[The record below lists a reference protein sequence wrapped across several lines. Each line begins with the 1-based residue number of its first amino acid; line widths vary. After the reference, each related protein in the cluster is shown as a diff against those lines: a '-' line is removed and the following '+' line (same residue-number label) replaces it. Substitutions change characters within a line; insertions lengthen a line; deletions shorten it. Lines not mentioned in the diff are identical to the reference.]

1 MLFPPRQS
9 IPDYSSVMSLHCEL
23 SEDKLHGRTKKW
35 ALHVGNCILVT
46 VMQHL
51 FIEIISAESQPNQRM
66 ITKQFPDTFFEDRSK
81 TLKDVSKRVA
91 LMVS

>member
-9 IPDYSSVMSLHCEL
+9 IPDYSSVLSLCCEL
-23 SEDKLHGRTKKW
+23 SEDKLYGKTKKW
-35 ALHVGNCILVT
+35 ALHVGNCTLVT

-51 FIEIISAESQPNQRM
+51 FIEIISADSQHNQHV
-66 ITKQFPDTFFEDRSK
+66 ITKHFPDTFFRYKSK

-91 LMVS
+91 IKVS